1 MMIELRPLKVFLVVA
16 ECGSMTVAAR
26 RLGMTQPAV
35 SQAIKQLEDR
45 FGVPLIDRSSR
56 PVGLTSGGV
65 LLRDRAGRIVDEAEQ
80 LVPLLR
86 DQADAKVLEI
96 KMGLVDSFAT
106 TAGPQLVRRLTDEA
120 AHVLIWSGLSPSLG
134 GGLVNRSLDL
144 IVTTDA
150 MEDLDGFERHHLLAE
165 PFVLLLPRSA
175 PASVRNSGLDKLA
188 RDMPLVRYSAR
199 SHIGSQIERHL
210 RRVRVDAP
218 RRLEVDTSDTV
229 VAMVAA
235 GLGWAVTTPLCL
247 LQGRAHASGV
257 RALPLPGP
265 GFVRQLTL
273 VSRAGLHLDLPERV
287 AKLARAVLAEGCASD
302 IRKLIPSLKGEM
314 NVG

>member
-1 MMIELRPLKVFLVVA
+1 MIDFRSLKVFLVVA
-16 ECGSMTVAAR
+16 ECGSMTLAAR
-26 RLGMTQPAV
+26 RLGMTQPAI
-35 SQAIKQLEDR
+35 SQIIRQIEDR
-45 FGVPLIDRSSR
+45 FRVPLVDRSRR
-56 PVGLTSGGV
+56 PLGLTAAGV
-65 LLRDRAGRIVDEAEQ
+65 LLRDRAARIVDEAEQ
-80 LVPLLR
+80 LLPLLR

-144 IVTTDA
+144 IVTTDS

-175 PASVRNSGLDKLA
+175 ATSLRSADLAKLA

-273 VSRAGLHLDLPERV
+273 VSRAGLHPDLPERV
-287 AKLARAVLAEGCASD
+287 ARLARVVLAESCAPD
-302 IRKLIPSLKGEM
+302 IRRLIPWLKGEM
-314 NVG
+314 DVG